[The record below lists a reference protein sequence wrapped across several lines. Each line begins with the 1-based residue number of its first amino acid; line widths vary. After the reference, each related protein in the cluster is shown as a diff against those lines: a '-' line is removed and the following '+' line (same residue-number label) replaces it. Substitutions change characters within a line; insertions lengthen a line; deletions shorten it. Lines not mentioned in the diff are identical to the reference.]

1 MKLSLNGA
9 MTIGTLDGANVEIQ
23 EEVGPENFFIFGMTV
38 EEVTALVKKGYKPHD
53 FYQANEELRAVVDW
67 IGSNFF
73 TPDEPGALRML
84 YENLI
89 HSDPFLCLAD
99 YQSYVDCHQKV
110 DTAFKDR
117 PHWAKMA
124 ILNTARMGKFSSDR
138 TIAQY
143 ASEIWKLDPVKG

>member
-1 MKLSLNGA
+1 
-9 MTIGTLDGANVEIQ
+9 
-23 EEVGPENFFIFGMTV
+23 
-38 EEVTALVKKGYKPHD
+38 VKKGYKPHD

-89 HSDPFLCLAD
+89 QAIRSVPGD
-99 YQSYVDCHQKV
+99 YQSYVDCHQKA
-110 DTAFKDR
+110 DAAFKGPPALGEDGH
-117 PHWAKMA
+117 PQYCAA
-124 ILNTARMGKFSSDR
+124 MGKFSSDR

-143 ASEIWKLDPVKG
+143 ASGDLEVGSGERVESEVAVQFLN